1 MLERY
6 VIPGQD
12 EVERELAPARRW
24 WSFDRSFNVAP
35 GRYVPV
41 LRLHEGETK
50 GVMMRWGLTPAAGAG
65 RSEAHRLQA
74 VASGGILASQDCAAP
89 WLRGQRC
96 LVPLAGYFVWRQAPR
111 GHLQPHYL
119 QVVGQPLVTVAAL
132 WDGSPGEHD
141 DVLESF
147 AVVMVPG
154 RLPWHEAGSEP
165 ALVPAVLPRGQ
176 REPWLRAQ
184 PADAMEQLRR
194 LPAPALCHHPVGP
207 WVNVAGCDD
216 PTLIRRVEP
225 QTFDLGAS
233 FRPPSRETV

>member
-1 MLERY
+1 M
-6 VIPGQD
+6 
-12 EVERELAPARRW
+12 LAPARRW

-50 GVMMRWGLTPAAGAG
+50 GVMMRWGLVPATAEG
-65 RSEAHRLQA
+65 RSKAQGLQA
-74 VASGGILASQDCAAP
+74 VASGEILASEDCVAP

-96 LVPLAGYFVWRQAPR
+96 LVPLAGFFVWRRVPQ

-132 WDGSPGEHD
+132 WERSASEHD
-141 DVLESF
+141 DAVESC

-154 RLPWHEAGSEP
+154 ELPWREAGDEP
-165 ALVPAVLPRGQ
+165 ALLPAVLPPEQ
-176 REPWLRAQ
+176 REPWLRAK
-184 PADAMEQLRR
+184 PADAMELLRR
-194 LPAPALCHHPVGP
+194 LSVPALCHHPVGP
-207 WVNVAGCDD
+207 WVNVAGRDD

-225 QTFDLGAS
+225 RTFDLGAS
-233 FRPPSRETV
+233 FRPPSRETE